1 MLLWGAENGISAT
14 YLHLSK
20 YTFLPSYCTWMC
32 LCCALLYFIVFV
44 VCICCAFYLS
54 FFLFFFF
61 TKRLRIFDWCKLWYD
76 SYGFWLRQQ
85 WFGSDACLLSS
96 VSCSNLEPLGWR
108 LFHDRFANGARWIF
122 NWCWSDDKSKE
133 KKTNEKNEWIIILI
147 KKQMI
152 FKKRKKE

>member
-1 MLLWGAENGISAT
+1 MRRWEWYFGDILAFIKIHIFSLI
-14 YLHLSK
+14 
-20 YTFLPSYCTWMC
+20 
-32 LCCALLYFIVFV
+32 LYMDVFV
-44 VCICCAFYLS
+44 LCSVVFYCICCLYLLC
-54 FFLFFFF
+54 FLFVFFSFLFF